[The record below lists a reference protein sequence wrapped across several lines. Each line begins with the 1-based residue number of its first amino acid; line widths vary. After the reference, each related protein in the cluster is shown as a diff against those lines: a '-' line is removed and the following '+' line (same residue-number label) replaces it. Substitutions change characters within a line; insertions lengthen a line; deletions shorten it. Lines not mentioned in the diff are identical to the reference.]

1 MDKPKSNTLLIAALV
16 VVALVLIVGAFI
28 FGYTSG
34 VRAASSSSFGQLTVP
49 VSENP
54 FAFRNP
60 FEYQNPFK

>member
-1 MDKPKSNTLLIAALV
+1 MDKPKSKNLLIVIIV

-28 FGYTSG
+28 FGYTAG
-34 VRAASSSSFGQLTVP
+34 VRTATSPDFGKFTVP